1 MKDKANT
8 KVLIEFISPPLP
20 EARKTEL
27 TEQFQFVDSK
37 QSKWTP
43 SQI

>member
-1 MKDKANT
+1 MKDKENT

-27 TEQFQFVDSK
+27 TKQFQVIESK
-37 QSKWTP
+37 
-43 SQI
+43 